1 MRILLLSRKV
11 WFQSLRIKFTGAS
24 FYNPATKIIEQELFS
39 EDGLVSPPGAFD
51 KEVKLD
57 KGFVFPAFRD
67 GHAHPIFAGRE
78 ALGPV
83 VTEATSIAKVQEVLR
98 TYRIANPD
106 QVWIEGGA
114 YDRSIVEGGVFLA
127 SWLDEAVS
135 DVPVVLHASDHHTI
149 WVNSKAL
156 ELVPSPL
163 PRLISGS
170 IDVDALGVPTGVLR
184 EPQAMAL
191 VLDKAPPRTIE
202 QEVAALAWADQVLAK
217 QGIVQA
223 QDAWITPGMTEI
235 YLAAVCQRVLFLDYN
250 LAFKIEPHDWV
261 RSIEFARADRE
272 KVFSISNVQLTAN
285 TCKFFADGVFGSGT
299 ASVLEPYLDDA
310 QNHGEPLWSKTKLEA
325 ACLAAAELGFQLHIH
340 AIGDAGV
347 RQALDA
353 IEHVQQR
360 LGRPEL
366 PNVIAHAELISDDD
380 IARFAKLNVVAN
392 MQPLWAQADGMLM
405 SCVPRLGMSRI
416 DQMYRMRDLIDSGA
430 TIAFGS
436 DWPVSS
442 SNPLLGIATA
452 VTRQTAEAKPEGGW
466 VIEQAVTAAEAFNSY
481 SSSVSFQLTGITS
494 VPLGIGQPCDFVVL
508 SQNPLE
514 VDSENLRKIHV
525 IETFKAGQ
533 RIARNQQL

>member
-1 MRILLLSRKV
+1 
-11 WFQSLRIKFTGAS
+11 LRIKFTGAS
-24 FYNPATKIIEQELFS
+24 FYNPASQAFDQELYA
-39 EDGLVSPPGAFD
+39 EDGLVSSPGVID
-51 KEVKLD
+51 KEVKLER
-57 KGFVFPAFRD
+57 GYAFAAFRD
-67 GHAHPIFAGRE
+67 GHAHPVFAGRE

-83 VTEATSIAKVQEVLR
+83 VTEATSVSEIQEVLR
-98 TYRIANPD
+98 SYRSANPS

-114 YDRSIVEGGVFLA
+114 YDRSIVDGGIFLA

-149 WVNSKAL
+149 WVNTKAL
-156 ELVPSPL
+156 ELIPSPL
-163 PRLISGS
+163 PQLISGS
-170 IDVDALGVPTGVLR
+170 IDVDSYDVPTGVLR

-191 VLDKAPPRTIE
+191 VLDKAPARTIK
-202 QEVAALAWADQVLAK
+202 QEVAALAWADSVLAK

-235 YLAAVCQRVLFLDYN
+235 YLAAVSENALLLDYN

-261 RSIEFARADRE
+261 KSIEFAKTDRE
-272 KVFSISNVQLTAN
+272 KVVALGNPQLTAK

-310 QNHGEPLWSKTKLEA
+310 HNHGEPLWSKSELEA
-325 ACLAAAELGFQLHIH
+325 ACLAAAEADFQLHIH

-353 IEHVQQR
+353 IEKVQQK
-360 LGRPEL
+360 LGKPAL
-366 PNVIAHAELISDDD
+366 PNVIAHAELIDDSD
-380 IARFAKLNVVAN
+380 IARFADLNVVAN

-405 SCVPRLGMSRI
+405 SCVPRLGMGRI

-442 SNPLLGIATA
+442 SNPILGIVTS
-452 VTRQTAEAKPEGGW
+452 VTRQTADSKPVGGW
-466 VIEQAVTAAEAFNSY
+466 VIEQAITAKEALSNY
-481 SSSVSFQLTGITS
+481 SASVSFQLTGIRA
-494 VPLGIGQPCDFVVL
+494 VPLQIGQPCDFVVL
-508 SQNPLE
+508 SENPFE
-514 VDSENLRKIHV
+514 VGREQIRG
-525 IETFKAGQ
+525 IEVLATFKAGQ
-533 RIARNQQL
+533 KISGR